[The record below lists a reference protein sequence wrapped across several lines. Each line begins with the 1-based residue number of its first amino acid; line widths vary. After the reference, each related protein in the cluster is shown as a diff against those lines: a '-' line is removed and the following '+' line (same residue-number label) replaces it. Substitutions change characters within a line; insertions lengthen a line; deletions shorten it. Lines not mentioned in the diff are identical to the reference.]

1 MKYRKPASMAK
12 IHYFCTCFSHASHSG
27 TDFVAPFSEQTKHYI
42 IMSTTNNHNEEEI
55 KQGQAEQPSGEQ
67 TETTSENKQEPN
79 KKEDEQE
86 LTGEAKLQKEL
97 ETATKTIEEQ
107 KDKYLRLSAEFDN
120 YRKRTMKEKAEL
132 IKNGGEKTISAIL
145 PILDDMERALQN
157 AAKTEDLDA
166 IRQGIELISQ
176 KFHKVLEQE
185 GLQKM
190 EPIGEAF
197 DTDYHEAVALV
208 PAPNEEQKGKVLDCV
223 QTGYKLNDKVIRH
236 AKVVVAQ

>member
-1 MKYRKPASMAK
+1 
-12 IHYFCTCFSHASHSG
+12 
-27 TDFVAPFSEQTKHYI
+27 
-42 IMSTTNNHNEEEI
+42 MSTNNHNEEEI

-145 PILDDMERALQN
+145 PILDDLERALQN

>member
-1 MKYRKPASMAK
+1 
-12 IHYFCTCFSHASHSG
+12 
-27 TDFVAPFSEQTKHYI
+27 
-42 IMSTTNNHNEEEI
+42 MSTNNHNEEEI

-97 ETATKTIEEQ
+97 ETATKTIKEQ

>member
-1 MKYRKPASMAK
+1 
-12 IHYFCTCFSHASHSG
+12 
-27 TDFVAPFSEQTKHYI
+27 
-42 IMSTTNNHNEEEI
+42 MSTNNHNEEEI
-55 KQGQAEQPSGEQ
+55 KQGQVEQPSGEQ

>member
-1 MKYRKPASMAK
+1 
-12 IHYFCTCFSHASHSG
+12 
-27 TDFVAPFSEQTKHYI
+27 
-42 IMSTTNNHNEEEI
+42 MSTNNHNEEEI

-86 LTGEAKLQKEL
+86 LAGEAKLQKEL

>member
-1 MKYRKPASMAK
+1 
-12 IHYFCTCFSHASHSG
+12 
-27 TDFVAPFSEQTKHYI
+27 
-42 IMSTTNNHNEEEI
+42 MSTNNHNEKEI

-208 PAPNEEQKGKVLDCV
+208 PAPDEEQKGKVLDCV